1 MMAPYFEQAAG
12 RLEPRVR
19 LGKVDTEEESRLAM
33 AYGIRG
39 IPTLILFKDGQETA
53 RMAGAMDLSGLVA
66 WTSRH
71 L

>member
-12 RLEPRVR
+12 RLEPHVR
-19 LGKVDTEEESRLAM
+19 LGKVNTEEEPDLAA

-39 IPTLILFKDGQETA
+39 IPTLILFKGGQEAA
-53 RMAGAMDLSGLVA
+53 RMAGAMDLSGLIA
-66 WTSRH
+66 WTSQH